1 MSESWVE
8 CAVNPRLRPRC
19 GRVRA
24 AGAVDV
30 FGSRCQLHLP
40 WNIPL
45 QNDQFSV
52 VTSTLLTK
60 DNVKD
65 SGAISILRFT
75 STVEDDGSV
84 ICLRSTTTG
93 SVGQAQG
100 DVSKIRRV
108 KRYSGQM
115 KTGTHERCY
124 DLNLF
129 EICGCL
135 R

>member
-1 MSESWVE
+1 VPVAFAVE
-8 CAVNPRLRPRC
+8 
-19 GRVRA
+19 
-24 AGAVDV
+24 
-30 FGSRCQLHLP
+30 
-40 WNIPL
+40 IPL

-52 VTSTLLTK
+52 VTSTLITK

-65 SGAISILRFT
+65 SGAILILLFT
-75 STVEDDGSV
+75 SIVEDDGSV

-108 KRYSGQM
+108 KRCSGQM
-115 KTGTHERCY
+115 KTGTHERCD